1 MVLMGNPK
9 FLGAHNDAPRRRRP
23 SRRARLV
30 ELTRL
35 ELLDRRILPAVTA
48 TFSAVSGLL
57 RVVGDD
63 QDNTV
68 VVSRDA
74 GGTILV
80 NNGAI
85 AIQGGA
91 PTVTNTQQIFMNGV
105 GGDDTLSLNEANG
118 ALPGSALFGGD
129 GNDVLV

>member
-1 MVLMGNPK
+1 MGSPR
-9 FLGAHNDAPRRRRP
+9 FRGAHEDPPGRRRL

-48 TFSAVSGLL
+48 TFSAVGGLL

-63 QDNTV
+63 QDNTLA
-68 VVSRDA
+68 VSRDA

-80 NNGAI
+80 NDGAI
-85 AIQGGA
+85 AIQGGV
-91 PTVTNTQQIFMNGV
+91 PTVTNTQQIIINGV
-105 GGDDTLSLNEANG
+105 GGNDNLSL
-118 ALPGSALFGGD
+118 
-129 GNDVLV
+129 